1 MEIAIDFPYGHT
13 YRRDHLGALAQRVE
27 VDAKEVRIMGSKGEL
42 LCTLIAVSSAKTT
55 GFGVPS
61 SIPKWRATQDKI
73 ANSYIYVYIYEIG
86 K

>member
-1 MEIAIDFPYGHT
+1 
-13 YRRDHLGALAQRVE
+13 
-27 VDAKEVRIMGSKGEL
+27 MGSKGEL

-73 ANSYIYVYIYEIG
+73 ANSYIYIYIYIFEIG